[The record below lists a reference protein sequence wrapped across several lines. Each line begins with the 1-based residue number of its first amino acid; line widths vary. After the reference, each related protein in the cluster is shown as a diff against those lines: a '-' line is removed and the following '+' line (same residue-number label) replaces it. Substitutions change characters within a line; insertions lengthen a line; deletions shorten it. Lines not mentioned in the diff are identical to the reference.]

1 MSSTETESKINKTD
15 DLIALLVKGQ
25 TKTSESIE
33 KLAGDVKTLITKLG
47 DSNPVAHGP
56 VLEAKP
62 KTTDEQEIGDPVKAT
77 NSYGHSQQ
85 ASIIH
90 SENPQSESDK
100 DGLSMEHNKSSIK
113 KEEPKPEEKKEEEK
127 EGMEKSK
134 DMTKSNTSNG
144 FNYVKVDAV
153 RPAIFAKTFEGTP
166 ATGYQLIKAVQSG
179 WNGKYTDADGAMSE
193 LYQRLSKG
201 EFGMGVPG
209 EF

>member
-1 MSSTETESKINKTD
+1 MSSEQPKEINKNE
-15 DLIALLVKGQ
+15 DLIALLVKAQ

-62 KTTDEQEIGDPVKAT
+62 KTTDEQEIGDPIKAT

-100 DGLSMEHNKSSIK
+100 DDLSMEHNKSSIK
-113 KEEPKPEEKKEEEK
+113 KEEEPKPEEKKEEEK

-209 EF
+209 EI